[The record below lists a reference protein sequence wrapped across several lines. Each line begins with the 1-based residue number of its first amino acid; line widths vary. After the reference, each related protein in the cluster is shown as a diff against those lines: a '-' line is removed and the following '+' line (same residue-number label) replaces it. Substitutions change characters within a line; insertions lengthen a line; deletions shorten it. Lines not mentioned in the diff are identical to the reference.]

1 MWKKLGKRIVNNFGL
16 KVLAVIF
23 AIIVWLAIVNVADP
37 DKSTTFTVP
46 VEMINTDYLTDQGK
60 TFEVLDNT
68 DMISFTVTGK
78 RSIVEN
84 LTADDFRATA
94 NFENIDDSFS
104 MVPIVLTA
112 TSYSSQLEITR
123 RVSYMMLQVEDLVTV
138 EYEITVN
145 LEGSPAPGCF
155 VADTEVSPETVT
167 VTGARSLIEEIDVA
181 QVTLNVEE
189 LEESV
194 TSTATIV
201 LLNENGFVLN
211 EEDLTL
217 ESTEAEVTARI
228 LMRKSVPLSFKVS
241 GEPAD
246 GYWYQEPECEG
257 DAVLLDGEPSV
268 LSEMEEITINGMVLN
283 VRDRAEDLTVSVAL
297 SDYLPEGVTPA
308 EGEPEELVITV
319 PVVPA
324 TVITTELSA
333 EDITVTGL
341 ADGLTLTIRTDPVTV
356 VVTGT
361 EEDLTRFNAN
371 RLEAVL
377 DVSGLDE
384 GSHTVTF
391 RLGTDGNYK
400 AEATISI
407 NIR

>member
-1 MWKKLGKRIVNNFGL
+1 MWKKLGRRIINNFGL

-37 DKSTTFTVP
+37 DKSATFTVP
-46 VEMINTDYLTDQGK
+46 VAMVNTEYLTDQGK

-68 DMISFTVTGK
+68 DTISFTVTGK

-94 NFENIDDSFS
+94 NFENIDDSLS

-123 RVSYMMLQVEDLVTV
+123 RVSYMMLQVEDLITV
-138 EYEITVN
+138 EYEIAVN

-155 VADTEVSPETVT
+155 VADTEVSPGTVA
-167 VTGARSLIEEIDVA
+167 VTGARSLVEEIDVA
-181 QVTLNVEE
+181 QVTLDVEE

-194 TSTATIV
+194 TSTATVV
-201 LLNENGFVLN
+201 LLNENGIVLN

-217 ESTEAEVTARI
+217 DNTEAEVTAQI

-246 GYWYQEPECEG
+246 GYWYQEPECEV
-257 DAVLLDGEPSV
+257 DAVLLNGEASV
-268 LSEMEEITINGMVLN
+268 LSETEEIVVSGTELS
-283 VRDRAEDLTVSVAL
+283 VRDCTTDLTASVVLA
-297 SDYLPEGVTPA
+297 DYLPEGVTLA
-308 EGEPEELVITV
+308 EDEPEELVITV
-319 PVVPA
+319 PIVPA
-324 TVITTELSA
+324 DVVTVELSA

-341 ADGLTLTIRTDPVTV
+341 ADGRTLTIRTDPVTV

-361 EEDLTRFNAN
+361 EEELTRFNAN
-371 RLEAVL
+371 RLNAVL

-400 AEATISI
+400 AEATVSI